1 MFPQGK
7 EQASQASLNVS
18 SCLTSLAMLS
28 YFCNPIFWNSIV
40 KIDVISTVVEDKMF
54 LIRFILMIT
63 TPAYLTNVEGFILR
77 LISDEIV
84 VSLF

>member
-1 MFPQGK
+1 
-7 EQASQASLNVS
+7 
-18 SCLTSLAMLS
+18 MLS

-40 KIDVISTVVEDKMF
+40 KLDVISTVVEDKMF

-63 TPAYLTNVEGFILR
+63 IPAYLTNFEGFILR

>member
-1 MFPQGK
+1 
-7 EQASQASLNVS
+7 
-18 SCLTSLAMLS
+18 MLS

-54 LIRFILMIT
+54 LISFILIIT
-63 TPAYLTNVEGFILR
+63 IPAYLTNFEGFILR

>member
-1 MFPQGK
+1 
-7 EQASQASLNVS
+7 
-18 SCLTSLAMLS
+18 MLS

-63 TPAYLTNVEGFILR
+63 TAVYLTNFEGFILR

>member
-54 LIRFILMIT
+54 LICFILMIT
-63 TPAYLTNVEGFILR
+63 IPAYLTNFEGFILK
-77 LISDEIV
+77 LVSDEIV

>member
-1 MFPQGK
+1 
-7 EQASQASLNVS
+7 
-18 SCLTSLAMLS
+18 MLS
-28 YFCNPIFWNSIV
+28 YFCNLIFWNSIV
-40 KIDVISTVVEDKMF
+40 QIDVISTVVEDKMF

-63 TPAYLTNVEGFILR
+63 TAVYLTNFEGFILR